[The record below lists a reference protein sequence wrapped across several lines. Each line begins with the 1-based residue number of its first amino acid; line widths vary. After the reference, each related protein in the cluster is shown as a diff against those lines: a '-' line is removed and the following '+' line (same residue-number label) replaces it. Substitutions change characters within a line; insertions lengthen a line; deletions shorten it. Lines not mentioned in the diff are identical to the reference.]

1 MVLTR
6 NEIIKEIENKAVV
19 FEPMIDGFQ
28 LQPHAVDLRLGSEFF
43 IPKKWKLTEK
53 GREAIIIDPFD
64 YTDTENYENLSL
76 KFGQYFE
83 LLPGE
88 FIIAKTLEKIE
99 LNSRKL
105 MAVLFPRSSINRR
118 GLAVDLSG
126 IIDTG
131 YKGKLMI
138 PIMNNTSKQVI
149 RIYPGE
155 RICQIVFQELSSTL
169 SLEEINMHGL
179 QRARYSGNEK
189 GFAGGKPDKKLEIN
203 LIKAGKIKELKSKYE
218 LTFNQK
224 IKKV

>member
-6 NEIIKEIENKAVV
+6 NEILQEIKQGGLNFK
-19 FEPMIDGFQ
+19 PMIDGFQ
-28 LQPHAVDLRLGSEFF
+28 LQPHAVDLRLGKEFF
-43 IPKKWKLTEK
+43 IPRKWRVTEK

-64 YTDTENYENLSL
+64 QNESNNFEELNL
-76 KFGQYFE
+76 KFGQFFE

-88 FIIAKTLEKIE
+88 FVIAKTLEEVNIKSK
-99 LNSRKL
+99 NL

-149 RIYPGE
+149 RVYPGE
-155 RICQIVFQELSSTL
+155 RICQVIFQKLVSSLTA
-169 SLEEINMHGL
+169 EEVKMHGL
-179 QRARYSGNEK
+179 QPARYSGNTK
-189 GFAGGKPDKKLEIN
+189 GFVGGKPDKKSEVN
-203 LIKAGKIKELKSKYE
+203 LVKLGKLDELKKRYS
-218 LTFNQK
+218 LVF
-224 IKKV
+224 

>member
-1 MVLTR
+1 MLTR
-6 NEIIKEIENKAVV
+6 NEILNDISEGQIL

-28 LQPHAVDLRLGSEFF
+28 LQPHAVDLRLGKDFF
-43 IPKKWKLTEK
+43 IPKKWRLTKK

-64 YTDTENYENLSL
+64 YTDSESYESLEL

-88 FIIAKTLEKIE
+88 FVIAKTLEKIE
-99 LNSRKL
+99 LNSQKL
-105 MAVLFPRSSINRR
+105 MAVFFPRSSINRR

-131 YKGKLMI
+131 YKGWLMI

-155 RICQIVFQELSSTL
+155 RICQIVFQELSSSL

-179 QRARYSGNEK
+179 QRARYSGSEK
-189 GFAGGKPDKKLEIN
+189 GFVGGKPDKRLEVD
-203 LIKAGKIKELKSKYE
+203 LIKSGKISQLKSKYK
-218 LTFNQK
+218 LNLKQK
-224 IKKV
+224 TKKV